1 MGTFQKKKWEKKCGG
16 RDDPGQGERNGK
28 WEMGRKNGKCG
39 ARDNPG
45 QGERRMSYYRD
56 GEE

>member
-16 RDDPGQGERNGK
+16 RDNPGQGERNGK
-28 WEMGRKNGKCG
+28 RRNGKWEKKC

-56 GEE
+56 REE